1 MRRQTALIA
10 AVLGTVSLCV
20 STVPAAHATTSR
32 AAKPTATEIGVSART
47 IRIALIADVDTPLS
61 PGLFQSSVD
70 GVRGAVKLINAE
82 GGVAGR
88 RLQVDFIDSKLNP
101 NASRNAV
108 IAACAQD
115 LALVGTSS
123 IFMTNMTDATDCP
136 DKAGNPVGL
145 PDLGG
150 VVPSVA
156 QQCAP
161 VSFPVNAPQL
171 DCATRDQHPQTYYG
185 NQGGIRYLVEHA
197 KQRLHG
203 VMVKSAD
210 ALNPSNDVLDAIAQ
224 GAGVH
229 ADDVVA
235 LSANAPQSA
244 YTPAIQTMKGS
255 NSNFANTGLAASS
268 MVALRQ
274 EAALQGL
281 DDANIVWQ
289 CTAACYDHAFL
300 DAGDAVD
307 GTYVPIGFL
316 PFDETRANR
325 AVAEYVR
332 AVGKDKV
339 SGLGVYAYAA
349 TLAFRE
355 VLDRIVAAN
364 GVDGITRARVLDGL
378 RHLKSFDAGGLIG
391 KTDIAGKRVTSCFV
405 LTQVRNGQFERVHPK
420 RPGTYDCTSSN
431 RVEVQGDF
439 IK

>member
-1 MRRQTALIA
+1 MI
-10 AVLGTVSLCV
+10 V
-20 STVPAAHATTSR
+20 
-32 AAKPTATEIGVSART
+32 
-47 IRIALIADVDTPLS
+47 
-61 PGLFQSSVD
+61 
-70 GVRGAVKLINAE
+70 
-82 GGVAGR
+82 
-88 RLQVDFIDSKLNP
+88 
-101 NASRNAV
+101 
-108 IAACAQD
+108 ACAQD

-123 IFMTNMTDATDCP
+123 IFMTNMTDAIECP

-171 DCATRDQHPQTYYG
+171 ECATREQHPQTYHG
-185 NQGGIRYLVEHA
+185 NQGGVRYLVAHS
-197 KQRLHG
+197 KHPLHG
-203 VMVKSAD
+203 VLIKSAD
-210 ALNPSNDVLDAIAQ
+210 ALNPSNDVLDAITEA
-224 GAGVH
+224 AGVH

-244 YTPAIQTMKGS
+244 YTPVIQTMTS
-255 NSNFANTGLAASS
+255 SDSNFASTGLAASS
-268 MVALRQ
+268 MVELRQ
-274 EAALQGL
+274 EATLQGL
-281 DDANIVWQ
+281 DDPSIVWQ

-300 DAGDAVD
+300 DAGNTVD

-316 PFDETRANR
+316 PFDETHASR
-325 AVAEYVR
+325 AVADYVR
-332 AVGKDKV
+332 SVGKNKV

-364 GVDGITRARVLDGL
+364 GVDGITRGRVLDGL
-378 RHLKSFDAGGLIG
+378 RHLTDFDAGGLIG
-391 KTDIAGKRVTSCFV
+391 TTDIAGKRVTSCFV
-405 LTQVRNGQFERVHPK
+405 LTQVRNGRFVRVHPK
-420 RPGTYDCTSSN
+420 QPGTYDCTPSN